1 MLRGSGCRFGDWF
14 PLTATLFV
22 LFLLGFQTDSLFSP
36 KKNPRHELHFWRK
49 KKDQSLPTPDSP
61 RLPSNSTLLLPSQ
74 LYSSLPACLPLSA
87 LFHGERNRGS
97 AVPVRNYVPFGS
109 ALRVGQTEECRLR
122 PDSRELL
129 AQTSSRTC
137 VVLPSRPC
145 VRSHWD
151 PIQLSRWDR
160 GASSA
165 PSNGHNANYK
175 PTPLL
180 KSPTSHLNVRMWDTM
195 CGNDVRTIFNPLR
208 AHLWSVA

>member
-97 AVPVRNYVPFGS
+97 AVPVRNYAPCTVWLSSAGRTDGGMSIKAGQQRAFGS
-109 ALRVGQTEECRLR
+109 NLFQDLCCAPLPPLCQITLGSHSTLSVGPWSLF
-122 PDSRELL
+122 
-129 AQTSSRTC
+129 
-137 VVLPSRPC
+137 
-145 VRSHWD
+145 
-151 PIQLSRWDR
+151 
-160 GASSA
+160 SA
-165 PSNGHNANYK
+165 
-175 PTPLL
+175 
-180 KSPTSHLNVRMWDTM
+180 
-195 CGNDVRTIFNPLR
+195 I
-208 AHLWSVA
+208 